1 MESSTRTVTV
11 TNEHGLHA
19 RPSLVIVKT
28 LKKFDAKVTIG
39 RGNHTIVRAVVVY
52 AFLLVLLR
60 FTGKRQV
67 GQLAP
72 FDLVLLLVLSNAVQ
86 NAMNGGDN
94 SITGGLILATTL
106 VALNW
111 VVGWLTYR
119 SKWLEAV
126 IEGRPIILVHDGK
139 ICQQA
144 MKSVQMTMHE
154 LRAAL
159 RASGCAGEEEVRFA
173 VLENNG
179 HITVIPMCQSNADLK
194 REAGRDSA

>member
-1 MESSTRTVTV
+1 MW
-11 TNEHGLHA
+11 
-19 RPSLVIVKT
+19 
-28 LKKFDAKVTIG
+28 TIDLP
-39 RGNHTIVRAVVVY
+39 HWSHFIVRAVVVC

-111 VVGWLTYR
+111 VVGWLTFH
-119 SKWLEAV
+119 SKRLEAL
-126 IEGRPIILVHDGK
+126 IEGRPVILIHDGK
-139 ICQQA
+139 VYPRA
-144 MKSVQMTMHE
+144 LKSVQMTMHE

-159 RASGCAGEEEVRFA
+159 RAEGCAGEEEVRFA

-179 HITVIPMCQSNADLK
+179 HVTVIPM
-194 REAGRDSA
+194 EAKGSG